1 MPNADYWKKRFL
13 QLEAAQNQ
21 KGKNCCNEIEQQY
34 RTSIKSIDKKI
45 NEWYGR
51 LAVNNDVTMQD
62 AYKLLD
68 ANELKEFKWDVN
80 QYIKYGRENGVN
92 GRWMKE
98 LENASAKYHISRLE
112 AMKMDLRQE
121 IENLTARQQKAIDKT
136 MRNVYKDGYMHTAYE
151 IQKGMHI
158 GWDFSTIDKR
168 KIEKVINSP
177 WAADGKN
184 FSERIWGNG
193 TKLVGELNQILT
205 QNIILGESPQKAIDK
220 LSKRM
225 DVSKRAAGRLVMTE
239 QAFFSA
245 ASQREAFKELDVEEF
260 EIVATLDS
268 HTSNICRSMD
278 GKHFPMSKWEVGVNA
293 PPFHVYCRSTTV
305 PYFDDEEE
313 LGIVGERAARNE
325 DGEVYYVPGNMTYN
339 EWEQAFVKDDK
350 SDVQQ
355 IGSMKQFAKDL
366 KADLSGKEA
375 RAVRQVEK
383 KIADITGIPLDNI
396 DIAGLQHKT
405 AEMIY
410 SSYDTVLSKYPELKG
425 NLEALKYDKKGPG
438 NEYARCRVF
447 TGEINV
453 NGVFADYDR
462 LVRHYAHDVSEKFH
476 PVGTDETSIIVHELG
491 HALDGYMTKYKSKL
505 LEKYDKQ
512 YINSKYISGTIR
524 KMTIKRLGFD
534 INKIDIELQK
544 QGLTLP
550 QRCDTLIKKEEV
562 FIAEN
567 VSKYAAKNEQEFFAE
582 CFAEYVM
589 SDKPRDAARIFGE
602 IIDELLGR

>member
-1 MPNADYWKKRFL
+1 VPNADYWKKRFL

-21 KGKNCCNEIEQQY
+21 KGKNCCKEIEQQY

-51 LAVNNDVTMQD
+51 LAANNDVTVQD

-121 IENLTARQQKAIDKT
+121 IESLTAGQQKTIDKT

-158 GWDFSTIDKR
+158 GWDFSTPDKR
-168 KIEKVINSP
+168 KIDKVINNP

-268 HTSNICRSMD
+268 HTSNICRKMD

-313 LGIVGERAARNE
+313 LGIVGERTARNE
-325 DGEVYYVPGNMTYN
+325 DGEVYYVPGNMTYK
-339 EWEQAFVKDDK
+339 EWEQAFVK
-350 SDVQQ
+350 
-355 IGSMKQFAKDL
+355 GGAKD
-366 KADLSGKEA
+366 DMEQLSLPLEKMQNGLEDDNIVNELSYEEKGIEE
-375 RAVRQVEK
+375 EK
-383 KIADITGIPLDNI
+383 KKIYKELTEEEFRAIKQPITRAERNI
-396 DIAGLQHKT
+396 
-405 AEMIY
+405 IY
-410 SSYDTVLSKYPELKG
+410 G
-425 NLEALKYDKKGPG
+425 
-438 NEYARCRVF
+438 
-447 TGEINV
+447 
-453 NGVFADYDR
+453 
-462 LVRHYAHDVSEKFH
+462 
-476 PVGTDETSIIVHELG
+476 
-491 HALDGYMTKYKSKL
+491 KSHFSG
-505 LEKYDKQ
+505 
-512 YINSKYISGTIR
+512 YINSSNAR
-524 KMTIKRLGFD
+524 KMNELLRKECPLSSDYRE
-534 INKIDIELQK
+534 IELTLKGVIGRYKLEEDIMVTRFVSSDALNGMFGVSVPVYKMGKNVDDYWK
-544 QGLTLP
+544 QIERLP
-550 QRCDTLIKKEEV
+550 ELLENGRVYVEKGFLSTSGVIGKNVMNKKGIKMIIKAPKGTNAYVSTNYKE
-562 FIAEN
+562 
-567 VSKYAAKNEQEFFAE
+567 S
-582 CFAEYVM
+582 
-589 SDKPRDAARIFGE
+589 E
-602 IIDELLGR
+602 IIFDENTTLYLTNTYIENLRKADWKIVLECEIR

>member
-1 MPNADYWKKRFL
+1 VPNADYWKKRFL

-21 KGKNCCNEIEQQY
+21 KGKNCCKEIEQQY

-51 LAVNNDVTMQD
+51 LAANNDVTVQD

-121 IENLTARQQKAIDKT
+121 IESLTAGQQKTIDKT

-168 KIEKVINSP
+168 KIDKVINSP

-205 QNIILGESPQKAIDK
+205 QNIILGESPQKVIDK

-268 HTSNICRSMD
+268 HTSNICRKMD

-325 DGEVYYVPGNMTYN
+325 DGEVYYVPGNMTYK
-339 EWEQAFVKDDK
+339 EWEQAFVK
-350 SDVQQ
+350 
-355 IGSMKQFAKDL
+355 GGAKD
-366 KADLSGKEA
+366 DMEQLSINDFLEKS
-375 RAVRQVEK
+375 VEK
-383 KIADITGIPLDNI
+383 GRNDGIIKMD
-396 DIAGLQHKT
+396 LQ
-405 AEMIY
+405 MF
-410 SSYDTVLSKYPELKG
+410 
-425 NLEALKYDKKGPG
+425 
-438 NEYARCRVF
+438 ARMPK
-447 TGEINV
+447 
-453 NGVFADYDR
+453 
-462 LVRHYAHDVSEKFH
+462 EKFVNYALNYSKA
-476 PVGTDETSIIVHELG
+476 PDKAKAFEMALGYTIENADELMENISKHIDESKFVEKGDLGYGMRYEYIMELEG
-491 HALDGYMTKYKSKL
+491 INGKKANVLTAWIQ
-505 LEKYDKQ
+505 DKDE
-512 YINSKYISGTIR
+512 
-524 KMTIKRLGFD
+524 KRLTSVYVT
-534 INKIDIELQK
+534 NKEI
-544 QGLTLP
+544 
-550 QRCDTLIKKEEV
+550 
-562 FIAEN
+562 
-567 VSKYAAKNEQEFFAE
+567 SK
-582 CFAEYVM
+582 
-589 SDKPRDAARIFGE
+589 
-602 IIDELLGR
+602 

>member
-51 LAVNNDVTMQD
+51 LAANNDVTVQD

-121 IENLTARQQKAIDKT
+121 IESLTARQQKTIDKT

-158 GWDFSTIDKR
+158 GWDFSTPDKR
-168 KIEKVINSP
+168 KIDKVINNP

-205 QNIILGESPQKAIDK
+205 QNIILGESPQKAVDK

-225 DVSKRAAGRLVMTE
+225 NVSKRAAGRLVMTE
-239 QAFFSA
+239 QAFFSS
-245 ASQREAFKELDVEEF
+245 ASQKEAFKELDVEEF

-268 HTSNICRSMD
+268 HTSNICRKMD

-325 DGEVYYVPGNMTYN
+325 DGEVYYVPGNMTYK
-339 EWEQAFVKDDK
+339 EWEQAFVK
-350 SDVQQ
+350 
-355 IGSMKQFAKDL
+355 GGAKDDMEQLSLPL
-366 KADLSGKEA
+366 KKMQNGLEDDNIVNELSYEEKGIEE
-375 RAVRQVEK
+375 EK
-383 KIADITGIPLDNI
+383 KKIYKELTEEEFRAIKQPITRAERNI
-396 DIAGLQHKT
+396 
-405 AEMIY
+405 IY
-410 SSYDTVLSKYPELKG
+410 G
-425 NLEALKYDKKGPG
+425 
-438 NEYARCRVF
+438 
-447 TGEINV
+447 
-453 NGVFADYDR
+453 
-462 LVRHYAHDVSEKFH
+462 
-476 PVGTDETSIIVHELG
+476 
-491 HALDGYMTKYKSKL
+491 KSHFSG
-505 LEKYDKQ
+505 
-512 YINSKYISGTIR
+512 YINSSNAR
-524 KMTIKRLGFD
+524 KMNELLRKECPLSSDYRE
-534 INKIDIELQK
+534 IELTLKGVIGRYKLEEDIMVTRFVSSDALNGMFGVSVPVYKMGKNVDDYWK
-544 QGLTLP
+544 QIERLP
-550 QRCDTLIKKEEV
+550 
-562 FIAEN
+562 
-567 VSKYAAKNEQEFFAE
+567 
-582 CFAEYVM
+582 
-589 SDKPRDAARIFGE
+589 
-602 IIDELLGR
+602 ELLENGRVYVEKGFLSTSGVIGKNVMNKKG

>member
-21 KGKNCCNEIEQQY
+21 KGKNCCKEIEQQY

-51 LAVNNDVTMQD
+51 LAANNDVTVQD

-121 IENLTARQQKAIDKT
+121 IESLTAGQQKTIDKT

-168 KIEKVINSP
+168 KIDKVINSP

-268 HTSNICRSMD
+268 HTSNICRKMD

-305 PYFDDEEE
+305 PY
-313 LGIVGERAARNE
+313 LTMR
-325 DGEVYYVPGNMTYN
+325 
-339 EWEQAFVKDDK
+339 K
-350 SDVQQ
+350 
-355 IGSMKQFAKDL
+355 
-366 KADLSGKEA
+366 
-375 RAVRQVEK
+375 
-383 KIADITGIPLDNI
+383 
-396 DIAGLQHKT
+396 
-405 AEMIY
+405 
-410 SSYDTVLSKYPELKG
+410 
-425 NLEALKYDKKGPG
+425 NLA
-438 NEYARCRVF
+438 
-447 TGEINV
+447 
-453 NGVFADYDR
+453 
-462 LVRHYAHDVSEKFH
+462 
-476 PVGTDETSIIVHELG
+476 
-491 HALDGYMTKYKSKL
+491 
-505 LEKYDKQ
+505 
-512 YINSKYISGTIR
+512 
-524 KMTIKRLGFD
+524 
-534 INKIDIELQK
+534 
-544 QGLTLP
+544 
-550 QRCDTLIKKEEV
+550 
-562 FIAEN
+562 
-567 VSKYAAKNEQEFFAE
+567 
-582 CFAEYVM
+582 
-589 SDKPRDAARIFGE
+589 
-602 IIDELLGR
+602 

>member
-21 KGKNCCNEIEQQY
+21 KGKNCCKEIEQQY

-51 LAVNNDVTMQD
+51 LAANNDVTVQD

-121 IENLTARQQKAIDKT
+121 IESLTAGQQKTIDKT

-151 IQKGMHI
+151 IHKGMHI

-168 KIEKVINSP
+168 KIDKVINSP

-260 EIVATLDS
+260 QIVATLDK
-268 HTSNICRSMD
+268 HTSNICRKMD
-278 GKHFPMSKWEVGVNA
+278 RKHFPMSKWEVGVNA
-293 PPFHVYCRSTTV
+293 PPFHVYCRSTIK

-325 DGEVYYVPGNMTYN
+325 DGEVYYVPGNMTYK

-396 DIAGLQHKT
+396 DIAGLQYKT

-425 NLEALKYDKKGPG
+425 NLKALKYDRERAS
-438 NEYARCRVF
+438 NEYANCNMN
-447 TGEINV
+447 TGEIRV
-453 NGVFADYDR
+453 NGLFADYDE
-462 LVRHYAHDVSEKFH
+462 LVKSYSEDVRAKFH
-476 PVGTDETSIIVHELG
+476 PVGTDHNSLIVHELG
-491 HALDGYMTKYKSKL
+491 HALDVYMTKHKL

-512 YINSKYISGTIR
+512 YVNSRYISGTIR
-524 KMTIKRLGFD
+524 DMTLKRLGFD

-544 QGLTLP
+544 QGLTLS
-550 QRCDTLIKKEEV
+550 QRCVTVLEKEKE
-562 FIAEN
+562 FIIEN
-567 VSKYAAKNEQEFFAE
+567 VSKYAADDAQEFFAE

>member
-21 KGKNCCNEIEQQY
+21 KGKNCCKEIEQQY

-51 LAVNNDVTMQD
+51 LAANNDVTVQD

-112 AMKMDLRQE
+112 AMKMDLRQD
-121 IENLTARQQKAIDKT
+121 IESLTAGQQKTIDKT

-158 GWDFSTIDKR
+158 GWDFSTPDKR
-168 KIEKVINSP
+168 KIDKVINNP

-268 HTSNICRSMD
+268 HTSNICRKMD

-313 LGIVGERAARNE
+313 LGIVGERTARNE
-325 DGEVYYVPGNMTYN
+325 DGEVYYVPGNMTYK
-339 EWEQAFVKDDK
+339 EWEQAFVK
-350 SDVQQ
+350 
-355 IGSMKQFAKDL
+355 GGAKD
-366 KADLSGKEA
+366 DMEQLSLPLEKMQNGLEDDNIVNELSYEEKGIEE
-375 RAVRQVEK
+375 EK
-383 KIADITGIPLDNI
+383 KKIYKELTEEEFRAIKQPITRAERNI
-396 DIAGLQHKT
+396 
-405 AEMIY
+405 IY
-410 SSYDTVLSKYPELKG
+410 G
-425 NLEALKYDKKGPG
+425 
-438 NEYARCRVF
+438 
-447 TGEINV
+447 
-453 NGVFADYDR
+453 
-462 LVRHYAHDVSEKFH
+462 
-476 PVGTDETSIIVHELG
+476 
-491 HALDGYMTKYKSKL
+491 KSHFSG
-505 LEKYDKQ
+505 
-512 YINSKYISGTIR
+512 YINSSNAR
-524 KMTIKRLGFD
+524 KMNELLRKECPLSSDYRE
-534 INKIDIELQK
+534 IELTLKGVIGRYKLEEDIMVTRFVSSDALNGMFGVSVPVYKMGKNVDDYWKQIERLPELLENGRVYVEKGFLSTSGVIGKNVMNKKGIKMIIKAQK
-544 QGLTLP
+544 GTNAYVS
-550 QRCDTLIKKEEV
+550 TNYKE
-562 FIAEN
+562 
-567 VSKYAAKNEQEFFAE
+567 S
-582 CFAEYVM
+582 
-589 SDKPRDAARIFGE
+589 E
-602 IIDELLGR
+602 IIFDENTTLYLTNTYIENLRKADWKIVLECEIR

>member
-51 LAVNNDVTMQD
+51 LAANNDVTVQD

-121 IENLTARQQKAIDKT
+121 IESLTARQQKTIDKT

-158 GWDFSTIDKR
+158 GWDFSTPDKR
-168 KIEKVINSP
+168 KIDKVINNP

-205 QNIILGESPQKAIDK
+205 QNIILGESPQKAVDK

-225 DVSKRAAGRLVMTE
+225 NVSKRAAGRLVMTE
-239 QAFFSA
+239 QAFFSS
-245 ASQREAFKELDVEEF
+245 ASQKEAFKELDVEEF

-268 HTSNICRSMD
+268 HTSNICRKMD

-325 DGEVYYVPGNMTYN
+325 DGEVYYVPGNMTYK
-339 EWEQAFVKDDK
+339 EWEQAFVK
-350 SDVQQ
+350 
-355 IGSMKQFAKDL
+355 GGAKDDMEQLSLPL
-366 KADLSGKEA
+366 KKMQNGLEDDNIVNELSYEEKGIEE
-375 RAVRQVEK
+375 EK
-383 KIADITGIPLDNI
+383 KKIYKELTEEEFRAIKQPITRAERNI
-396 DIAGLQHKT
+396 
-405 AEMIY
+405 IY
-410 SSYDTVLSKYPELKG
+410 G
-425 NLEALKYDKKGPG
+425 
-438 NEYARCRVF
+438 
-447 TGEINV
+447 
-453 NGVFADYDR
+453 
-462 LVRHYAHDVSEKFH
+462 
-476 PVGTDETSIIVHELG
+476 
-491 HALDGYMTKYKSKL
+491 KSHFSG
-505 LEKYDKQ
+505 
-512 YINSKYISGTIR
+512 YINSSNAR
-524 KMTIKRLGFD
+524 KMNELLRKECPLSSDYRE
-534 INKIDIELQK
+534 IELTLKGVIGRYKLEEDIMVTRFVSSDALNGMFGVSVPVYKMGKNVDDYWK
-544 QGLTLP
+544 QIERLP
-550 QRCDTLIKKEEV
+550 ELLENGRVYVEKGFLSTSGVIGKNVMNKKGIKMIIKAPKGTNAYVSTNYKE
-562 FIAEN
+562 
-567 VSKYAAKNEQEFFAE
+567 S
-582 CFAEYVM
+582 
-589 SDKPRDAARIFGE
+589 E
-602 IIDELLGR
+602 IIFDENTTLYLTNTYIENLRKADWKIVLECEIR

>member
-21 KGKNCCNEIEQQY
+21 KGKNCCKEIEQQY

-51 LAVNNDVTMQD
+51 LAANNDVTVQD

-121 IENLTARQQKAIDKT
+121 LESLTARQQKTIDKT

-168 KIEKVINSP
+168 KIDKVINSP

-260 EIVATLDS
+260 EIVATLDK
-268 HTSNICRSMD
+268 HTSNICRKMD

-325 DGEVYYVPGNMTYN
+325 NGEVYYVPENMTYN
-339 EWEQAFVKDDK
+339 EWEQAFVKGGAKDDMEQLSLPLEKMQNEYEKYKKVLGNNIPDIEDFQAIRYNENKYKMFNAYTSSIK
-350 SDVQQ
+350 SGELTPLADFKLYQSISEEIDNKIVGLTTISGIKIKSRSNHLVARV
-355 IGSMKQFAKDL
+355 IGSVEQRRNGVKVVDILDALVGNNTEILPIKVMKNGKSQKFRNEAIEVSINPDTGNIIQVNPIH
-366 KADLSGKEA
+366 SGKW
-375 RAVRQVEK
+375 VK
-383 KIADITGIPLDNI
+383 K
-396 DIAGLQHKT
+396 
-405 AEMIY
+405 
-410 SSYDTVLSKYPELKG
+410 
-425 NLEALKYDKKGPG
+425 
-438 NEYARCRVF
+438 
-447 TGEINV
+447 
-453 NGVFADYDR
+453 
-462 LVRHYAHDVSEKFH
+462 
-476 PVGTDETSIIVHELG
+476 
-491 HALDGYMTKYKSKL
+491 
-505 LEKYDKQ
+505 
-512 YINSKYISGTIR
+512 
-524 KMTIKRLGFD
+524 
-534 INKIDIELQK
+534 
-544 QGLTLP
+544 
-550 QRCDTLIKKEEV
+550 
-562 FIAEN
+562 
-567 VSKYAAKNEQEFFAE
+567 
-582 CFAEYVM
+582 
-589 SDKPRDAARIFGE
+589 
-602 IIDELLGR
+602 

>member
-21 KGKNCCNEIEQQY
+21 KGKNCCKEIEQQY

-51 LAVNNDVTMQD
+51 LAANNDVTVQD

-112 AMKMDLRQE
+112 AMKIDLRQE
-121 IENLTARQQKAIDKT
+121 IESLTAGQQKTIDKT

-158 GWDFSTIDKR
+158 GWDFSTPDKR
-168 KIEKVINSP
+168 KIDKVINNP

-268 HTSNICRSMD
+268 HTSNICRKMD

-313 LGIVGERAARNE
+313 LGIVGERTARNE
-325 DGEVYYVPGNMTYN
+325 DGEVYYVPGNMTYK
-339 EWEQAFVKDDK
+339 EWEQAFVK
-350 SDVQQ
+350 
-355 IGSMKQFAKDL
+355 GGAKD
-366 KADLSGKEA
+366 DMEQLSLPLEKMQNGLEDDNIVNELSYEEKGIEE
-375 RAVRQVEK
+375 EK
-383 KIADITGIPLDNI
+383 KKIYKELTEEEFRAIKQPITRAERNI
-396 DIAGLQHKT
+396 
-405 AEMIY
+405 IY
-410 SSYDTVLSKYPELKG
+410 G
-425 NLEALKYDKKGPG
+425 
-438 NEYARCRVF
+438 
-447 TGEINV
+447 
-453 NGVFADYDR
+453 
-462 LVRHYAHDVSEKFH
+462 
-476 PVGTDETSIIVHELG
+476 
-491 HALDGYMTKYKSKL
+491 KSHFSG
-505 LEKYDKQ
+505 
-512 YINSKYISGTIR
+512 YINSSNAR
-524 KMTIKRLGFD
+524 KMNELLRKECPLSSDYRE
-534 INKIDIELQK
+534 IELTLKGVIGRYKLEEDIMVTRFVSSDALNGMFGVSVPVYKMGKNVDDYWK
-544 QGLTLP
+544 QIERLP
-550 QRCDTLIKKEEV
+550 ELLENGRVYVEKGFLSTSGVIGKNVMNKKGIKMIIKAPKGTNAYVSTNYKE
-562 FIAEN
+562 
-567 VSKYAAKNEQEFFAE
+567 S
-582 CFAEYVM
+582 
-589 SDKPRDAARIFGE
+589 E
-602 IIDELLGR
+602 IIFDENTTLYLTNTYIENLRKADWKIVLECEIR

>member
-1 MPNADYWKKRFL
+1 M
-13 QLEAAQNQ
+13 
-21 KGKNCCNEIEQQY
+21 
-34 RTSIKSIDKKI
+34 
-45 NEWYGR
+45 YGR
-51 LAVNNDVTMQD
+51 LAANNDVTVQD

-121 IENLTARQQKAIDKT
+121 IESLTAGQQKTIDKT

-158 GWDFSTIDKR
+158 GWDFSTPDKR
-168 KIEKVINSP
+168 KIDKVINNP

-268 HTSNICRSMD
+268 HTSNICRKMD

-313 LGIVGERAARNE
+313 LGIVGERTARNE
-325 DGEVYYVPGNMTYN
+325 DGEVYYVPGNMTYK
-339 EWEQAFVKDDK
+339 EWEQAFVK
-350 SDVQQ
+350 
-355 IGSMKQFAKDL
+355 GGAKD
-366 KADLSGKEA
+366 DMEQLSLPLEKMQNGLEDDNIVNELSYEEKGIEE
-375 RAVRQVEK
+375 EK
-383 KIADITGIPLDNI
+383 KKIYKELTEEEFRAIKQPITRAERNI
-396 DIAGLQHKT
+396 
-405 AEMIY
+405 IY
-410 SSYDTVLSKYPELKG
+410 G
-425 NLEALKYDKKGPG
+425 
-438 NEYARCRVF
+438 
-447 TGEINV
+447 
-453 NGVFADYDR
+453 
-462 LVRHYAHDVSEKFH
+462 
-476 PVGTDETSIIVHELG
+476 
-491 HALDGYMTKYKSKL
+491 KSHFSG
-505 LEKYDKQ
+505 
-512 YINSKYISGTIR
+512 YINSSNAR
-524 KMTIKRLGFD
+524 KMNELLRKECPLSSDYRE
-534 INKIDIELQK
+534 IELTLKGVIGRYKLEEDIMVTRFVSSDALNGMFGVSVPVYKMGKNVDDYWK
-544 QGLTLP
+544 QIERLP
-550 QRCDTLIKKEEV
+550 ELLENGRVYVEKGFLSTSGVIGKNVMNKKGIKMIIKAPKGTNAYVSTNYKE
-562 FIAEN
+562 
-567 VSKYAAKNEQEFFAE
+567 S
-582 CFAEYVM
+582 
-589 SDKPRDAARIFGE
+589 E
-602 IIDELLGR
+602 IIFDENTTLYLTNTYIENLRKADWKIVLECEIR

>member
-21 KGKNCCNEIEQQY
+21 KGKNCCKEIEQQY

-51 LAVNNDVTMQD
+51 LAANNDVTVQD

-112 AMKMDLRQE
+112 AMKMNLRQE
-121 IENLTARQQKAIDKT
+121 IESLTARQQKTIDKT

-168 KIEKVINSP
+168 KIDKVINSP

-193 TKLVGELNQILT
+193 TKLVGELNRILT

-293 PPFHVYCRSTTV
+293 PPYHVYCRSTTV

-325 DGEVYYVPGNMTYN
+325 DGEVYYVPGNMTYK
-339 EWEQAFVKDDK
+339 EWEQAFVK
-350 SDVQQ
+350 
-355 IGSMKQFAKDL
+355 GGAKD
-366 KADLSGKEA
+366 DMEQLSISDFLEKS
-375 RAVRQVEK
+375 VEK
-383 KIADITGIPLDNI
+383 GRNDGIIKVTRVVSGHGGAPKKETPGAIIDHIGKNGKVETRTFYGKDSYKEREITNHDHG
-396 DIAGLQHKT
+396 
-405 AEMIY
+405 
-410 SSYDTVLSKYPELKG
+410 YP
-425 NLEALKYDKKGPG
+425 KKHPYGKH
-438 NEYARCRVF
+438 
-447 TGEINV
+447 GE
-453 NGVFADYDR
+453 
-462 LVRHYAHDVSEKFH
+462 HAHDYKWNEAGKLIERTTRELTEIERKEN
-476 PVGTDETSIIVHELG
+476 GDII
-491 HALDGYMTKYKSKL
+491 
-505 LEKYDKQ
+505 
-512 YINSKYISGTIR
+512 
-524 KMTIKRLGFD
+524 
-534 INKIDIELQK
+534 
-544 QGLTLP
+544 
-550 QRCDTLIKKEEV
+550 
-562 FIAEN
+562 
-567 VSKYAAKNEQEFFAE
+567 
-582 CFAEYVM
+582 
-589 SDKPRDAARIFGE
+589 
-602 IIDELLGR
+602 

>member
-21 KGKNCCNEIEQQY
+21 KGKNCCKEIEQQY
-34 RTSIKSIDKKI
+34 QTSIKSIDKKI

-51 LAVNNDVTMQD
+51 LAANNDVTVQD

-121 IENLTARQQKAIDKT
+121 LESLTARQQKTIDKT

-168 KIEKVINSP
+168 KIDKVINSP

-260 EIVATLDS
+260 QIVATLDS
-268 HTSNICRSMD
+268 HTSNICRKMD
-278 GKHFPMSKWEVGVNA
+278 RKHFPMSEWEVGVNA
-293 PPFHVYCRSTTV
+293 PPFHVYCRSTIK

-325 DGEVYYVPGNMTYN
+325 DGEVYYVPGNMTYK
-339 EWEQAFVKDDK
+339 EWEQAFVKGGAKDDMEQLSLPLKKMQNGLEDDIMKLSDNELGAIIRYKSFDSYVINEALRNTDDITKLSNEQQRFINLLDSALSKVPKYKGDLLRTVDFSSWSDAEEKTRGFVESFVVGKITHIPQYWSTTTGKVDVGNSEIQIYILGAKNGHDIRNIGLNENEVLYERGSKFLVIDKYFADDK
-350 SDVQQ
+350 W
-355 IGSMKQFAKDL
+355 
-366 KADLSGKEA
+366 
-375 RAVRQVEK
+375 
-383 KIADITGIPLDNI
+383 
-396 DIAGLQHKT
+396 
-405 AEMIY
+405 
-410 SSYDTVLSKYPELKG
+410 
-425 NLEALKYDKKGPG
+425 
-438 NEYARCRVF
+438 
-447 TGEINV
+447 
-453 NGVFADYDR
+453 
-462 LVRHYAHDVSEKFH
+462 
-476 PVGTDETSIIVHELG
+476 SI
-491 HALDGYMTKYKSKL
+491 L
-505 LEKYDKQ
+505 L
-512 YINSKYISGTIR
+512 R
-524 KMTIKRLGFD
+524 
-534 INKIDIELQK
+534 
-544 QGLTLP
+544 
-550 QRCDTLIKKEEV
+550 EV
-562 FIAEN
+562 
-567 VSKYAAKNEQEFFAE
+567 
-582 CFAEYVM
+582 
-589 SDKPRDAARIFGE
+589 
-602 IIDELLGR
+602 

>member
-21 KGKNCCNEIEQQY
+21 KGKNCCKEIEQQY
-34 RTSIKSIDKKI
+34 QTSIRSIDKKI

-51 LAVNNDVTMQD
+51 IAVNNDVTMQE

-68 ANELKEFKWDVN
+68 ADELKEFKWDVN
-80 QYIKYGRENGVN
+80 QYIKHGRENNVN
-92 GRWMKE
+92 GRWVKE

-121 IENLTARQQKAIDKT
+121 LESLIAGQQKTIDKT

-168 KIEKVINSP
+168 KIDKVINNP

-278 GKHFPMSKWEVGVNA
+278 GRHFPMSKWEVGVNA

-325 DGEVYYVPGNMTYN
+325 DGEVYYVPGNMTYK
-339 EWEQAFVKDDK
+339 EWEQAFVKGGAKDDMEQLSLPLEK
-350 SDVQQ
+350 SNHMRYTKRTKEQFEVVARNVRNEITQYSNRPSKWSGNIVEDNSLEQYGVLGRKEWSCDITLSNNVDDGIIWHEMLHSCSASYYAPNIYAENQAIEEASVEFLKQQ
-355 IGSMKQFAKDL
+355 ICLEKEIENLGSYDNQVAILKIINERFNYGTDLEFAKEL
-366 KADLSGKEA
+366 FN
-375 RAVRQVEK
+375 
-383 KIADITGIPLDNI
+383 IPLSERYRWLENKVDESLRKLNI
-396 DIAGLQHKT
+396 SFEDYNDVMGFLQH
-405 AEMIY
+405 
-410 SSYDTVLSKYPELKG
+410 
-425 NLEALKYDKKGPG
+425 LEGG
-438 NEYARCRVF
+438 
-447 TGEINV
+447 
-453 NGVFADYDR
+453 
-462 LVRHYAHDVSEKFH
+462 
-476 PVGTDETSIIVHELG
+476 
-491 HALDGYMTKYKSKL
+491 
-505 LEKYDKQ
+505 
-512 YINSKYISGTIR
+512 
-524 KMTIKRLGFD
+524 
-534 INKIDIELQK
+534 INK
-544 QGLTLP
+544 
-550 QRCDTLIKKEEV
+550 
-562 FIAEN
+562 
-567 VSKYAAKNEQEFFAE
+567 
-582 CFAEYVM
+582 
-589 SDKPRDAARIFGE
+589 
-602 IIDELLGR
+602 

>member
-21 KGKNCCNEIEQQY
+21 KGKNCCKEIEQQY
-34 RTSIKSIDKKI
+34 QTSIRSIDKKI

-51 LAVNNDVTMQD
+51 LAVNNDVTMQE

-68 ANELKEFKWDVN
+68 ADELKEFKWDVN
-80 QYIKYGRENGVN
+80 QYIKHGRENNVN
-92 GRWMKE
+92 GRWIKE

-121 IENLTARQQKAIDKT
+121 LESLIADQQKTIDKT

-168 KIEKVINSP
+168 KIDKVINNP

-278 GKHFPMSKWEVGVNA
+278 GRHFPMSKWEVGVNA

-325 DGEVYYVPGNMTYN
+325 DGEVYYVPGNMTYK
-339 EWEQAFVKDDK
+339 EWEQAFVKGGAKDDMEQLSLPLEK
-350 SDVQQ
+350 SNHMRYTKRTKEQFEVVARNVRNEITQYSNRPSKWSGNIVEDNSLEQYGVLGRKEWSCDITLSNNVDDGIIWHEMLHSCSASYYAPNIYEENQAIEEASVEFLKQQ
-355 IGSMKQFAKDL
+355 ICLEKEIENLGSYDNQVAILKIINERFNYGTDLEFAKEL
-366 KADLSGKEA
+366 FN
-375 RAVRQVEK
+375 
-383 KIADITGIPLDNI
+383 IPLSERYRWLENKVDESLRKLNI
-396 DIAGLQHKT
+396 SFEDYNDVMGFLQH
-405 AEMIY
+405 
-410 SSYDTVLSKYPELKG
+410 
-425 NLEALKYDKKGPG
+425 LEGG
-438 NEYARCRVF
+438 
-447 TGEINV
+447 
-453 NGVFADYDR
+453 
-462 LVRHYAHDVSEKFH
+462 
-476 PVGTDETSIIVHELG
+476 
-491 HALDGYMTKYKSKL
+491 
-505 LEKYDKQ
+505 
-512 YINSKYISGTIR
+512 
-524 KMTIKRLGFD
+524 
-534 INKIDIELQK
+534 INK
-544 QGLTLP
+544 
-550 QRCDTLIKKEEV
+550 
-562 FIAEN
+562 
-567 VSKYAAKNEQEFFAE
+567 
-582 CFAEYVM
+582 
-589 SDKPRDAARIFGE
+589 
-602 IIDELLGR
+602 

>member
-21 KGKNCCNEIEQQY
+21 KGKNCCKEIEQQY
-34 RTSIKSIDKKI
+34 QTSIRSIDKKI

-51 LAVNNDVTMQD
+51 LAVNNDVTMQE

-68 ANELKEFKWDVN
+68 ADELKEFKWDVN
-80 QYIKYGRENGVN
+80 QYIKHGRENNVN
-92 GRWMKE
+92 GRWVKE

-121 IENLTARQQKAIDKT
+121 LESLIADQQKTIDKT

-151 IQKGMHI
+151 IQKGIHI

-168 KIEKVINSP
+168 KIDKVINNP

-220 LSKRM
+220 LAKRM

-278 GKHFPMSKWEVGVNA
+278 GRHFPMSKWEVGVNA

-313 LGIVGERAARNE
+313 LGIVGERAARND
-325 DGEVYYVPGNMTYN
+325 DGEVYYVPGNMTYK
-339 EWEQAFVKDDK
+339 EWEQAFVK
-350 SDVQQ
+350 
-355 IGSMKQFAKDL
+355 GGAKD
-366 KADLSGKEA
+366 DMEQLSLNDFLGKS
-375 RAVRQVEK
+375 VEK
-383 KIADITGIPLDNI
+383 GQNDGIMNLSYDELGAIIRYKSFDSYVINEALRNTDDITKLSNEQQRFINLLDSALSKVPKYKGDLVRVVSFKQWADAEERTKEFIDGFVIGDDINIPQYWSTSAEEINDDTAEIVIYIENAQNGHDIRGIGLNENEVLFERNSKFKVQNKMFVDNI
-396 DIAGLQHKT
+396 WNIW
-405 AEMIY
+405 
-410 SSYDTVLSKYPELKG
+410 LK
-425 NLEALKYDKKGPG
+425 
-438 NEYARCRVF
+438 
-447 TGEINV
+447 
-453 NGVFADYDR
+453 
-462 LVRHYAHDVSEKFH
+462 
-476 PVGTDETSIIVHELG
+476 
-491 HALDGYMTKYKSKL
+491 
-505 LEKYDKQ
+505 
-512 YINSKYISGTIR
+512 
-524 KMTIKRLGFD
+524 
-534 INKIDIELQK
+534 
-544 QGLTLP
+544 
-550 QRCDTLIKKEEV
+550 EV
-562 FIAEN
+562 
-567 VSKYAAKNEQEFFAE
+567 
-582 CFAEYVM
+582 
-589 SDKPRDAARIFGE
+589 
-602 IIDELLGR
+602 

>member
-13 QLEAAQNQ
+13 QLEAEQNQ
-21 KGKNCCNEIEQQY
+21 KGKNCCKEIEQQY

-51 LAVNNDVTMQD
+51 LAANNDVTVQD

-121 IENLTARQQKAIDKT
+121 LESLTARQQKTIDKT

-168 KIEKVINSP
+168 KIDKIINSP

-225 DVSKRAAGRLVMTE
+225 DVSKMAAGRLVMTE

-260 EIVATLDS
+260 QIVATLDS
-268 HTSNICRSMD
+268 HTSNICRKMD
-278 GKHFPMSKWEVGVNA
+278 RKHFPMSEWEVGVNA
-293 PPFHVYCRSTTV
+293 PPFHVYCRSTIK

-383 KIADITGIPLDNI
+383 NLADISGIPLDNI
-396 DIAGLQHKT
+396 DMAGLQHKT

-425 NLEALKYDKKGPG
+425 NLKALKYD
-438 NEYARCRVF
+438 NEIIDDAYAECRVF
-447 TGEINV
+447 TGEIHV
-453 NGVFADYDR
+453 KGQFADYDE
-462 LVRHYAHDVSEKFH
+462 LAKSYSDDVRAKFH
-476 PVGTDETSIIVHELG
+476 PVGTEHSSIIAHELG
-491 HALDGYMTKYKSKL
+491 HALDGYMTKQNL
-505 LEKYDKQ
+505 LKIYDTQ
-512 YINSKYISGTIR
+512 YDYSEYISE
-524 KMTIKRLGFD
+524 TIKDMTLKMLGFD
-534 INKIDIELQK
+534 KQEIEIELK
-544 QGLTLP
+544 SQGLTAS
-550 QRCDTLIKKEEV
+550 QRCDILEKKEQE
-562 FIAEN
+562 FITNN
-567 VSKYAAKNEQEFFAE
+567 VSEYAADDAQEFFAE
-582 CFAEYVM
+582 CFAEYIM

-602 IIDELLGR
+602 IIDKLLGR